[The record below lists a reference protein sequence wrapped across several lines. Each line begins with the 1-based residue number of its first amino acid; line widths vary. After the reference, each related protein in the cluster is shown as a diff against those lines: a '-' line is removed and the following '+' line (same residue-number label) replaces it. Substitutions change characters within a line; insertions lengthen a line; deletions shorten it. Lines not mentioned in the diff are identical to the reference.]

1 MIKRTFIL
9 EVPSWQALQKSRQ
22 LVFNRFGIH
31 IYGVTS
37 KASDTDFS
45 YNLYTEQRINKA
57 LLSDVQSYVF
67 GIVDTLRSF

>member
-22 LVFNRFGIH
+22 LVFNRFGIN

-45 YNLYTEQRINKA
+45 YNLYTEERINKT
-57 LLSDVQSYVF
+57 LLITIQNYIF
-67 GIVDTLRSF
+67 GIVDTLWSF

>member
-22 LVFNRFGIH
+22 LVFNRFGIN

-57 LLSDVQSYVF
+57 LLSDVQSYIF

>member
-9 EVPSWQALQKSRQ
+9 EVPGWQALQKSRQ
-22 LVFNRFGIH
+22 LVFNRFGIN

-57 LLSDVQSYVF
+57 LLSDIQSYIF
-67 GIVDTLRSF
+67 GVVDTLRSF

>member
-22 LVFNRFGIH
+22 LVFNRFGIN

-67 GIVDTLRSF
+67 GIIDTLKSF

>member
-22 LVFNRFGIH
+22 LVFNRFGINV
-31 IYGVTS
+31 YGVTS

-67 GIVDTLRSF
+67 GIIDTLRSF